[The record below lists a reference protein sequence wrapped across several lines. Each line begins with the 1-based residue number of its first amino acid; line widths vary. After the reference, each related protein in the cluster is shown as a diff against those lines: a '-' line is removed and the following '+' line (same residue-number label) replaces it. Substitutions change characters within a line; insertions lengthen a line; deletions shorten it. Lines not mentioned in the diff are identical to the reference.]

1 MVEGEAVIRGAP
13 SVGKVF
19 VGTTVCRTGAKYNS
33 YTNAHLEEKANEYIV
48 KSNYM
53 LLNVL
58 TTIYSTIS
66 AQTQL
71 RVGRYSGF
79 THN

>member
-1 MVEGEAVIRGAP
+1 MWV
-13 SVGKVF
+13 KFF
-19 VGTTVCRTGAKYNS
+19 VGTNVCRTGAKYNTS
-33 YTNAHLEEKANEYIV
+33 TNSHLEEKANEYIV

-53 LLNVL
+53 LLHVL

-71 RVGRYSGF
+71 WVGRYSGP
-79 THN
+79 TRN

>member
-1 MVEGEAVIRGAP
+1 MGEREAVICGAP
-13 SVGKVF
+13 SVSKVIR
-19 VGTTVCRTGAKYNS
+19 GHICRTGAKYNTYMNS
-33 YTNAHLEEKANEYIV
+33 HLEEKANEYLV

-66 AQTQL
+66 ARTQL
-71 RVGRYSGF
+71 WV
-79 THN
+79 